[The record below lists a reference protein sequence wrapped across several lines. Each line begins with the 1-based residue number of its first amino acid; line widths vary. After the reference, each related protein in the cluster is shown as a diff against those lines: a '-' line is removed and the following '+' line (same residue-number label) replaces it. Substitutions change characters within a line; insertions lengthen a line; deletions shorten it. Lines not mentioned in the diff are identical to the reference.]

1 MDSTNKTLYRLLNII
16 VEHLQKGHIAP
27 VRPVEVFDAKS
38 PYDAFKYMQPGQHIG
53 RICMSIRKSREDR
66 EFYAT
71 ISEPQMTLQLSDSAS
86 YLLVGGLGGL
96 GRATSRWMVEHGAR
110 HLIYLSRNAG
120 SGPEDEIFIHELN
133 SMGCHVRIVQG
144 SVTSLEDVA
153 QALKGAT
160 HPVKGILQM
169 SMILRDE
176 NFSRMTF
183 DHWNAAT
190 LPKVHGT
197 WNLHSATI
205 SAGLDLDF
213 FVLFSSLSGIIGQPG
228 QANYASAN
236 TFLDAFVQYRTN
248 LGLPISAIDIGAVAD
263 VGYISE
269 NRDLMQKM
277 AATGF
282 KALREQEVLDALLV
296 AMTQKYRRRRKENER
311 IKPGRSR
318 FVDPNTFILGLGST
332 IPLDSPAN
340 RAVWR
345 HDRRMAI
352 YHNSDAAINTSTA
365 AAAAATSA
373 TLKSYIA
380 TSKSDISIL
389 KTPDAA
395 NFFAREIGRRL
406 FALLLKPEED
416 LNISLSL
423 VDLGMDSLVG
433 IELRTWWR
441 QALGFDV
448 SVLEILGMGTLEA
461 LGGFAAEGLARRL
474 ELEVR
479 GEQESR

>member
-1 MDSTNKTLYRLLNII
+1 MYRLLNVIL
-16 VEHLQKGHIAP
+16 EHFQKGHILP
-27 VRPVEVFDAKS
+27 IRPVEVFDAVS
-38 PYDAFKYMQPGQHIG
+38 PYNAFKYMQPGQHIG
-53 RICMSIRKSREDR
+53 RICMSIRKSREDKDLD
-66 EFYAT
+66 AT
-71 ISEPQMTLQLSDSAS
+71 ISDRPITLQLSDSAS

-96 GRATSRWMVEHGAR
+96 GRASSRWMVEHGAR

-120 SGPEDEIFIHELN
+120 SGLEDELFVHELN
-133 SMGCHVRIVQG
+133 SMGCEVQLIQG
-144 SVTSLEDVA
+144 SVTTSEDVTR
-153 QALKGAT
+153 ALKGAT
-160 HPVKGILQM
+160 RPVKGILQM
-169 SMILRDE
+169 SMVLRDE
-176 NFSRMTF
+176 NFSKMTF
-183 DHWNAAT
+183 DQWNAAT

-197 WNLHSATI
+197 WNLHNATV

-228 QANYASAN
+228 QANYASGN

-282 KALREQEVLDALLV
+282 KALKEQEVLDALVV
-296 AMTQKYRRRRKENER
+296 AMTQKDRRRRRRRKENECVNA
-311 IKPGRSR
+311 GSSR

-332 IPLDSPAN
+332 IPLSSPAN

-352 YHNSDAAINTSTA
+352 YHNTDISSSTTTTTTS
-365 AAAAATSA
+365 S

-380 TSKSDISIL
+380 TSKSDLSTL
-389 KTPDAA
+389 KDPSAA
-395 NFFAREIGRRL
+395 TFFAREIGKRL

-416 LNISLSL
+416 LNVSLSL

-433 IELRTWWR
+433 IELRTWWK
-441 QALGFDV
+441 QAFGFDV

-461 LGGFAAEGLARRL
+461 LGGFAAEGLLRKA
-474 ELEVR
+474 VADQ
-479 GEQESR
+479 GERI